1 MILRSMLHSSAN
13 EVLCC
18 TLAGANKVMF
28 DLTMYLYKLLD
39 HRRQDLCGIVFNLI
53 HFTETLVPL
62 ILLIFAS
69 SFQMAINFKKKV
81 GNIFLLFLMAVLYLW
96 TEGAKLHKSKYLTAY
111 ISSIFYIF

>member
-13 EVLCC
+13 EALCC

-39 HRRQDLCGIVFNLI
+39 DRRQDLLGIVFNLI

-69 SFQMAINFKKKV
+69 SFQMAIISRKKS
-81 GNIFLLFLMAVLYLW
+81 GIFFAFSFGCFVPLDRRCQVTQVKISNSLYL
-96 TEGAKLHKSKYLTAY
+96 
-111 ISSIFYIF
+111 